1 MIHMIQEFSSKQLHL
16 ESINSHELNRHG
28 IIELISI
35 MTNSISINHL
45 LTEIKWGN
53 SSNNTRLRIREMLI
67 CNLFINLL
75 NIPVRLGTK
84 YAILFCTD
92 LIVAEAEAEEE
103 EEAEEAEEAEEEGI

>member
-1 MIHMIQEFSSKQLHL
+1 
-16 ESINSHELNRHG
+16 
-28 IIELISI
+28 
-35 MTNSISINHL
+35 
-45 LTEIKWGN
+45 
-53 SSNNTRLRIREMLI
+53 MLI

-92 LIVAEAEAEEE
+92 LIVAEAEEEEE

>member
-1 MIHMIQEFSSKQLHL
+1 
-16 ESINSHELNRHG
+16 
-28 IIELISI
+28 
-35 MTNSISINHL
+35 
-45 LTEIKWGN
+45 
-53 SSNNTRLRIREMLI
+53 MLI

-92 LIVAEAEAEEE
+92 LIVAEAEEE